1 MQMTSENYVEHV
13 VRTDCE
19 YTPKLLGRLL
29 DSARL
34 LHAAMGLVTE
44 AGEFLDMLKK
54 HIYYGK
60 PLDNTNAVEETGD
73 ILWYAGLATDELR
86 MLMNDIMT
94 ININKLKLRYPSK
107 FTEQHA
113 IERDV
118 EAEREFLEIASQ
130 YDTTKSVEPVSCL
143 NIEEESWNAI
153 KQAASDSKWI
163 PNDYYINDWVSDV
176 CEYLHNGMLAKS
188 CLELNEFS
196 QRGLDWIAFSSQVLA
211 HIEKY
216 TVPQYGDKGEDQV
229 TEWSAKERVEQ
240 AKKYLNRF
248 SKNQREGQE
257 QLDFMKAAHYCQL
270 AADKF
275 KEEQS
280 EVN

>member
-1 MQMTSENYVEHV
+1 MRITSENYVEHV

-19 YTPKLLGRLL
+19 YTPELLSRLL

-60 PLDNTNAVEETGD
+60 PLDYTNAVEETGD
-73 ILWYAGLATDELR
+73 ILWYSGLAIDELR
-86 MLMNDIMT
+86 MVMNDVMT
-94 ININKLKLRYPSK
+94 INIEKLKLRYPSK
-107 FTEQHA
+107 FTEKHA
-113 IERDV
+113 IERNV
-118 EAEREFLEIASQ
+118 EAERGLLEQ
-130 YDTTKSVEPVSCL
+130 GYDESIPQFAL
-143 NIEEESWNAI
+143 EESCET
-153 KQAASDSKWI
+153 AS
-163 PNDYYINDWVSDV
+163 
-176 CEYLHNGMLAKS
+176 
-188 CLELNEFS
+188 S

-211 HIEKY
+211 HIENY
-216 TVPQYGDKGEDQV
+216 TIHQYGDKGEDQV
-229 TEWSAKERVEQ
+229 TEWSAKECVEQ

-248 SKNQREGQE
+248 GKNQREGQE
-257 QLDFMKAAHYCQL
+257 QLDFLKAAHYCQL

-275 KEEQS
+275 KEESS

>member
-1 MQMTSENYVEHV
+1 MQITSENYVKHV

-19 YTPKLLGRLL
+19 YGPELLSRLL

-60 PLDNTNAVEETGD
+60 PLDKVNAIEETGD
-73 ILWYAGLATDELR
+73 IMWYAGLAMDELHV
-86 MLMNDIMT
+86 LMHDVLT
-94 ININKLKLRYPSK
+94 LNINKLKLRYPSK
-107 FTEQHA
+107 FTEHHA
-113 IERDV
+113 IDRDV

-130 YDTTKSVEPVSCL
+130 YEGIVKVNEP
-143 NIEEESWNAI
+143 
-153 KQAASDSKWI
+153 ASFSK
-163 PNDYYINDWVSDV
+163 
-176 CEYLHNGMLAKS
+176 
-188 CLELNEFS
+188 
-196 QRGLDWIAFSSQVLA
+196 RGLDWIAFSSQVLA
-211 HIEKY
+211 HIEGY

-229 TEWSAKERVEQ
+229 TDWSAKERVEQ

-248 SKNQREGQE
+248 GKNQREGQE
-257 QLDFMKAAHYCQL
+257 QLDFLKAAHYCQL

-280 EVN
+280 ASN